1 MTRPIETHP
10 ELWVT
15 VKVAAAMRGRDVRT
29 VRTWVAAGEVRAWK
43 EPGGRVFVFLPDFT
57 PPHEL
62 PARVPRGRRGVR

>member
-15 VKVAAAMRGRDVRT
+15 VKMAAAIRGRTVRT
-29 VRTWVAAGEVRAWK
+29 VRTWVAAGDVRFWK

-57 PPHEL
+57 PPQEL
-62 PARVPRGRRGVR
+62 PARVLRGRRDVP